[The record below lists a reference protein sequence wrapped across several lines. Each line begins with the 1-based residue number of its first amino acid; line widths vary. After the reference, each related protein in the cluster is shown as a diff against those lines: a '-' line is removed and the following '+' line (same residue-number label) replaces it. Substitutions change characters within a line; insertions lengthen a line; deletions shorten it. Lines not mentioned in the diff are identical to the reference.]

1 MTQRRIPAVFM
12 RGGTANAI
20 VFHQKDLPADR
31 KSWDDIFLAATGSPD
46 PYGRQL
52 DGMGGGYTAVSKV
65 CVIGPPTRD
74 DADIDYTF
82 AQIPIKE
89 QRVEYAANCGNMSS
103 AMGPFAVDEGLVPM
117 PDANGEALVRIHNTN
132 TKKIIHAR
140 FPLIN
145 GCAAVD
151 GELEIP
157 GIAGCGAPVRL
168 DFIAPGGA
176 ATGKLLP
183 TGHVRDTLDVP
194 GVGRIEVSMIDAAN
208 PCVFVR
214 ASDVGLKGC
223 EPPAEVEANSEV
235 MRKFAAIRCT
245 ASVAMGITRD
255 VAEAATR
262 LSNPAIGYVGPPQDY
277 TQSSGGQLK
286 AIDIDITGRMI
297 ARGQAHRDMPL
308 TRTLCMA
315 VASRITGSIVHEAT
329 RATNNPDAE
338 LRIGMP
344 AGVITAAAEVRQVE
358 GQWVANRGSFLRT
371 QRRLFEGSVLV
382 RGSSAAFA

>member
-1 MTQRRIPAVFM
+1 MTQHRIPAVFM
-12 RGGTANAI
+12 RGGTSNAI

-31 KSWDDIFLAATGSPD
+31 KLWDDIFLAAIGSPD

-52 DGMGGGYTAVSKV
+52 DGMGGGFTAVSKV
-65 CVIGPPTRD
+65 CVIGPPTRP

-82 AQIPIKE
+82 AQIPVKE
-89 QRVEYAANCGNMSS
+89 QRVEYVANCGNMSS
-103 AMGPFAVDEGLVPM
+103 AMGPFAVDEGLVKTTG
-117 PDANGEALVRIHNTN
+117 NEALVRIHNTN

-140 FPLIN
+140 FPLVN
-145 GCAAVD
+145 GCAAVE

-157 GIAGCGAPVRL
+157 GIAGAGAPVRL
-168 DFIAPGGA
+168 DFLSPGGA

-183 TGHVRDTLDVP
+183 TGNVRDTLDVP
-194 GVGRIEVSMIDAAN
+194 GVGKIEVSMIDAAN

-214 ASDVGLKGC
+214 ARDVGLKGT
-223 EPPAEVEANSEV
+223 EPPADVEANTAV
-235 MRKFAAIRCT
+235 MQKFAAIRCA
-245 ASVAMGITRD
+245 ASVTMGITRD

-262 LSNPAIGYVGPPQDY
+262 LSNPAIGYVSPPQDCIL
-277 TQSSGGQLK
+277 SSGAMLRAEQT
-286 AIDIDITGRMI
+286 DITGRMI

-315 VASRITGSIVHEAT
+315 VASRIAGSVVHEVT
-329 RATNNPDAE
+329 RATDNPDNE

-344 AGVITAAAEVRQVE
+344 AGVITAAAEVRLKD
-358 GQWVANRGSFLRT
+358 GAWVAERGSFLRT

-382 RGSSAAFA
+382 RASRVVLA